1 MTDVNT
7 PKTLC
12 SEASAR
18 ESHFLASLLRDAAPP
33 GESLTIAEAVT
44 QVLQTGVSGAQI
56 RSVAE
61 QLKV

>member
-18 ESHFLASLLRDAAPP
+18 ESLASLLQNAAPL

-61 QLKV
+61 QVKV